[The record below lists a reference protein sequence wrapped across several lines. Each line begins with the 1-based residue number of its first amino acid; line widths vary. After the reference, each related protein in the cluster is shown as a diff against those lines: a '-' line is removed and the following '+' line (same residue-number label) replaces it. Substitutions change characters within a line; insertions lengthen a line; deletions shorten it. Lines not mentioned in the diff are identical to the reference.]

1 MKKIINT
8 YVVENDALIFEEIE
22 NFFTKKR
29 IIRVYLQKNL
39 FVKTVTKEGNL
50 TKTVI
55 EDNPNPPKKEFLY
68 EIRGKR
74 PNVIDIN
81 NFIKLI
87 ESDFE
92 KNCKHY
98 NYSSVLNY

>member
-29 IIRVYLQKNL
+29 TIKVYLQKDL
-39 FVKTVTKEGNL
+39 FTKTTTKDGDL
-50 TKTVI
+50 TKTVVK
-55 EDNPNPPKKEFLY
+55 DNPNPPKKEFLY

-74 PNVIDIN
+74 PNAIDIN

-87 ESDFE
+87 KSDFD
-92 KNCKHY
+92 KNCKCY
-98 NYSSVLNY
+98 NYSSVLDY

>member
-1 MKKIINT
+1 MKKIIRT
-8 YVVENDALIFEEIE
+8 YVVENDALIFEENE

-29 IIRVYLQKNL
+29 MIKVYLQKNL
-39 FVKTVTKEGNL
+39 FIKTVTKDGNL

-55 EDNPNPPKKEFLY
+55 EDNPNPPKKELLY

-81 NFIKLI
+81 KFIKLI
-87 ESDFE
+87 ESDFD
-92 KNCKHY
+92 KNCKCY

>member
-1 MKKIINT
+1 MKKIIRT
-8 YVVENDALIFEEIE
+8 YTVENDTLIFEENE

-29 IIRVYLQKNL
+29 MIKVYLQKNL
-39 FVKTVTKEGNL
+39 FIKTVTKNGDL

-55 EDNPNPPKKEFLY
+55 ENNPNPPKKEFLY
-68 EIRGKR
+68 EIRSKQL
-74 PNVIDIN
+74 NVIDIN

-87 ESDFE
+87 ESDFY
-92 KNCKHY
+92 KNCKYY

>member
-8 YVVENDALIFEEIE
+8 HVVGNDALIFEENE

-29 IIRVYLQKNL
+29 TIKVYLQKD
-39 FVKTVTKEGNL
+39 FVTKTITKDGDL
-50 TKTVI
+50 TKTVVK
-55 EDNPNPPKKEFLY
+55 DNLNPPTKELLY
-68 EIRGKR
+68 EIKAER

-87 ESDFE
+87 KSDFD
-92 KNCKHY
+92 KNCKCY
-98 NYSSVLNY
+98 NYSSVLDY